1 MVALLV
7 LMMVGV
13 VLAIDFGVR
22 AYRRQR
28 GFGPAMGQIEIPLP
42 EWAMLPLTEMSFP
55 AGLFYGR
62 GHTWLRVGEDGTLEA
77 GIDDFLNRAIG
88 PVEKIEVL
96 TEGTVVGRGEP
107 FARLKQGDLSIW
119 VRSPVSGTLKYAN
132 HAADPAGLHRDPY
145 GKGWLAR
152 IEPRV
157 PGLDLSGLRFG
168 RQVADWIQAEALR
181 FGQFLASFK
190 PRYAVAT
197 LQDGG
202 EPVEKRLSALGP
214 DRAQAFEREFLVYEE
229 EA

>member
-13 VLAIDFGVR
+13 VLAIDLGVR

-28 GFGPAMGQIEIPLP
+28 GIAPMPGRLEIPLP
-42 EWAMLPLTEMSFP
+42 EWAMLPLAEMSFP

-88 PVEKIEVL
+88 PVEQIEVL
-96 TEGTVVGRGEP
+96 REGTAVGRGEP
-107 FARLKQGDLSIW
+107 FARLKQGNLSVW

-132 HAADPAGLHRDPY
+132 HAADPEQLNRDPY
-145 GKGWLAR
+145 GAGWLAR
-152 IEPRV
+152 IEPRI

-168 RQVADWIQAEALR
+168 RQVTDWIKDEALR

-190 PRYAVAT
+190 PRYALAT

-202 EPVEKRLSALGP
+202 EPVQKRLAALGP
-214 DRAQAFEREFLVYEE
+214 DRARAFEREFLLFEE